1 MKHISSTIFLILIII
16 LQPCFG
22 QKVKKPQV
30 IVYGSD
36 LLAFSVA
43 VQSAKSSVPTIWL
56 MEGEQLLPEFS
67 TEEVQIE
74 TMPHTDGG
82 IWMELLM
89 EMALAKS
96 PDDSLAK
103 IVKWEMNPRL
113 FQNAVE
119 KVLRKLPQ
127 LTVLRG
133 EDVLSVKRRKR
144 DWEIQLSSKH
154 KYVVRCVVD
163 ASQNQKLSGLAD
175 ITWTGDVEPIQ
186 PLDAL
191 TLAQVRTL
199 VAGGQIGD
207 ALYGARLSNI
217 LGGEKDGFFNFR
229 GVSELLDENI
239 ALSPLRAA
247 VGQAVGATAA
257 YLAFFKTSAD
267 KVDVRKLQTELM
279 TYNARILPYQDV
291 AINDVHFYA
300 LQRFGLAG
308 VLPNLHKDDGFRFQK
323 DEHVSFDEVE
333 PIFDRLYSRSQLWF
347 LDNTGDYFQWRDFL
361 SLIKFVGLRG
371 DEVDQQIAKEWS
383 SKLKFEGSFDE
394 EGYVS
399 RYQFAVIMDRY
410 ANPYVKA
417 VDQQGDFI
425 N

>member
-1 MKHISSTIFLILIII
+1 MKHLISNSFLLLIII

-22 QKVKKPQV
+22 QKAKKPQV

-56 MEGEQLLPEFS
+56 MEDEQLLPEFS

-74 TMPHTDGG
+74 TMPHIDGG

-103 IVKWEMNPRL
+103 VVKREMNPRL

-133 EDVLSVKRRKR
+133 EDVLSIKRRKR
-144 DWEIQLSSKH
+144 DWEVQLSSKH

-175 ITWTGDVEPIQ
+175 ITWNDDIEPMQ
-186 PLDAL
+186 PLHAL
-191 TLAQVRTL
+191 SLAQVRTL
-199 VAGGQIGD
+199 VTAGQIGD
-207 ALYGARLSNI
+207 TLYGAQLANI
-217 LGGEKDGFFNFR
+217 LEGEKDGFFNFR
-229 GVSELLDENI
+229 GVAELLNENI
-239 ALSPLRAA
+239 ALSPFRAA

-279 TYNARILPYQDV
+279 TYSARILPYQDV
-291 AINDVHFYA
+291 AISDVHFYA
-300 LQRFGLAG
+300 LQRFGLAS
-308 VLPNLHKDDGFRFQK
+308 VLPHLHQGEGFRFQK
-323 DEHVSFDEVE
+323 DERVSFDEVE

-347 LDNTGDYFQWRDFL
+347 LDNQGDYFQWKDFL

-371 DEVDQQIAKEWS
+371 DAMDQQIAKEWS

-394 EGYVS
+394 EAFVS

-417 VDQQGDFI
+417 VTQQGDFI

>member
-1 MKHISSTIFLILIII
+1 MKHIPRIIFLLLVIM
-16 LQPCFG
+16 QPCFG
-22 QKVKKPQV
+22 QKAKKPQV

-43 VQSAKSSVPTIWL
+43 IQSAKSSVPTIWL
-56 MEGEQLLPEFS
+56 VEGEELMSEFS
-67 TEEVQIE
+67 NGQIQIE
-74 TMPHTDGG
+74 TMPHIDGG

-96 PDDSLAK
+96 PDDSLATV
-103 IVKWEMNPRL
+103 VKREMSPRL

-127 LTVLRG
+127 LTIMRG
-133 EDVLSVKRRKR
+133 EEVLSIKRRKR
-144 DWEIQLSSKH
+144 DWEVQVSSKH

-163 ASQNQKLSGLAD
+163 ASRKQELSSLINISWD
-175 ITWTGDVEPIQ
+175 NNIEPMQ
-186 PLDAL
+186 PLSAL
-191 TLAQVRTL
+191 SLAQVRTV
-199 VAGGQIGD
+199 VAAGQIGST
-207 ALYGARLSNI
+207 LYGTQLGNI
-217 LGGEKDGFFNFR
+217 LAGEKEGFFDFR
-229 GVSELLDENI
+229 GIAALLQEDMT
-239 ALSPLRAA
+239 LSPFRAA

-279 TYNARILPYQDV
+279 TYKARILPYQDV
-291 AINDVHFYA
+291 AISDVHFYA
-300 LQRFGLAG
+300 LQRFGLAS
-308 VLPNLHKDDGFRFQK
+308 VLPDLHKDDGFRFQK
-323 DEHVSFDEVE
+323 DERVSFEEVE

-347 LDNTGDYFQWRDFL
+347 LDNKGDYFQWKDFL

-371 DEVDQQIAKEWS
+371 DEINKQIEKEWS
-383 SKLKFEGSFDE
+383 AKLKFEGSFDE
-394 EGYVS
+394 EAFVS

-417 VDQQGDFI
+417 VNQQGDFI

>member
-1 MKHISSTIFLILIII
+1 MKYLISTIFLLLFVIV
-16 LQPCFG
+16 QPCFG
-22 QKVKKPQV
+22 QKAKKPQV

-56 MEGEQLLPEFS
+56 VEGEQLMPEFS
-67 TEEVQIE
+67 SGQVQIE
-74 TMPHTDGG
+74 NMPHLDGG
-82 IWMELLM
+82 IWMEILM
-89 EMALAKS
+89 EMALAKT
-96 PDDSLAK
+96 PDDSLATV
-103 IVKWEMNPRL
+103 VKREMNPRL

-127 LTVLRG
+127 LTIMRG
-133 EDVLSVKRRKR
+133 EDILSIKRRKR
-144 DWEIQLSSKH
+144 DWEVQVSSKH
-154 KYVVRCVVD
+154 RYIVRCVVD
-163 ASQNQKLSGLAD
+163 ASGKQELSNLVD
-175 ITWTGDVEPIQ
+175 ISWGNNIEPMQ
-186 PLDAL
+186 PLRTLSL
-191 TLAQVRTL
+191 TQVRTL
-199 VAGGQIGD
+199 VAAGQIGD
-207 ALYGARLSNI
+207 TLYGAQLGNI
-217 LGGEKDGFFNFR
+217 LAGERDGFFNFR
-229 GVSELLDENI
+229 SLEELLHEDI
-239 ALSPLRAA
+239 KLSPFRTA

-267 KVDVRKLQTELM
+267 KVDIRKLQTELM

-291 AINDVHFYA
+291 AVNDVHFYA

-308 VLPNLHKDDGFRFQK
+308 VLPNLHKDDDFRFQK
-323 DEHVSFDEVE
+323 DERVSFDEVE

-347 LDNTGDYFQWRDFL
+347 LDNKGDDFQWKDFL

-371 DEVDQQIAKEWS
+371 DEISKQIEKEWS
-383 SKLKFEGSFDE
+383 AKLKFEGSFDE
-394 EGYVS
+394 EAFVS

-417 VDQQGDFI
+417 VNQQGDFI